1 MRVFDNLKEFLILAI
16 PGVLMLLLENTNMQI
31 LLLLSGLLHC
41 EEMIAA

>member
-31 LLLLSGLLHC
+31 LLLLSGLLHS